1 MTRTLEEWLD
11 YIEQQHPKSIELGLD
26 RVREVATRLRL
37 GKPAKQVITVGG
49 TNGKGST
56 VAFIEAIARVA
67 GLKVGTYTSPH
78 LLRYNER
85 VRIDGREVSDAEL
98 VAAFEVVEAARF
110 GVSPIGSGVG
120 VQQSSTSDDATIDP
134 GQSWERLP
142 AARSVSASGHERKQ
156 ELAAGSGS
164 HAVLGAQAGA
174 VPLTYFEFGTLAA
187 LWLFQQSDLDLAVLE
202 VGLGGRL
209 DAVNLVDADVAVI
222 TTVDIDHVDW
232 LGNDRESIGFEK
244 AGIARAWKPLVLGE
258 IDSPSSVLRHAYAIG
273 ANAIR
278 LGSDFF
284 HEPVDAA
291 HWRWRDA
298 GFGIELPI
306 PALAA
311 PVQRAN
317 AATAIA
323 ALRALDIDLPDSA
336 LVSGVES
343 ATLPGRL
350 QRFSAV
356 GTPVIVDVGHNPQ
369 AARELAAWL
378 RGEPASGRT
387 LAVFAALADKDVE
400 GIVSALEDAVS
411 QWFLAGLESVA
422 GRGQSVDEFAA
433 RLANTA
439 AAAGSRHASVSVAL
453 HAAQAQAEAG
463 DRILVFGSFHTVAE
477 ALAVLHSGQ

>member
-1 MTRTLEEWLD
+1 MMHTLQEWLD
-11 YIEQQHPKSIELGLD
+11 YIERQHPKSIELGLE
-26 RVREVATRLRL
+26 RVREAATRLRL

-56 VAFIEAIARVA
+56 VAFIEAISRAG
-67 GLKVGTYTSPH
+67 GLKVGAYTSPH

-85 VRIDGREVSDAEL
+85 VRIEGREAGDAEL
-98 VAAFEVVEAARF
+98 VAAFEAVEAARL
-110 GVSPIGSGVG
+110 GVPSIVNGV
-120 VQQSSTSDDATIDP
+120 
-134 GQSWERLP
+134 E
-142 AARSVSASGHERKQ
+142 
-156 ELAAGSGS
+156 
-164 HAVLGAQAGA
+164 AQTGA
-174 VPLTYFEFGTLAA
+174 VPLTYFEVGTLAA
-187 LWLFQQSDLDLAVLE
+187 LHLFQQSDLDLVVLE

-284 HEPVDAA
+284 HEPVDAM

-298 GFGIELPI
+298 GSGIELPI

-323 ALRALDIDLPDSA
+323 AMRALDIELHDSA
-336 LVSGVES
+336 LVEGIAS
-343 ATLPGRL
+343 AMLPGRL
-350 QRFSAV
+350 QRFAV
-356 GTPVIVDVGHNPQ
+356 AGTAVIVDVGHNPQ
-369 AARELAAWL
+369 AARALAAWL
-378 RGEPASGRT
+378 RAEPAEGRT
-387 LAVFAALADKDVE
+387 LAVFAALADKDVQ
-400 GIVSALEDAVS
+400 GIVGALQDAVS

-422 GRGQSVDEFAA
+422 GRGQPVDALAA
-433 RLANTA
+433 RLAGTA
-439 AAAGSRHASVSVAL
+439 AAAGSRHAGVSAAL
-453 HAAQAQAEAG
+453 EAARTQAGTG